1 MKKLLLLSLCLL
13 TTAVAYANSSAAATS
28 TLSRSMSATNTKTNV
43 VGTGIEIDNS
53 LIDALEKQ
61 PETDLV
67 KELKDAKNSLKLQ
80 SATSCED
87 FDTVLTNWVNKNKD
101 FFQRP
106 YYYGGPMP
114 LRREGWVAVDSMAK
128 TAVPESASSAS
139 AWVGVW
145 GWAPDYSATNVQ
157 KAWID
162 EPDII
167 KNDGAYIYYVNNTKK
182 LLYILK
188 WPYNGTT
195 PDLASADIVKILK
208 LPSSY
213 NATNLLID
221 GNKLVLISSRYLDLP
236 YDYNKSFFE
245 KNTRTNVVVF
255 DITDKN
261 KVAILRLFD
270 FPGQIQESRLSNG
283 KLTVVSNLWFNWWP
297 IYWIMNQ
304 KQPVDDV
311 ITTSTIVPNGAEIV
325 RKASGKLDKHVY
337 KPDCSSLHYI
347 LPDSVENF
355 NPSVGVIHTIDLR
368 KDNNAHT
375 NLFYGN
381 AGQIHVTDK
390 SLYIVSSI
398 SLNSY
403 QYASCPPNAKC
414 AMPLIRREPN
424 NFSLIH
430 KYSLLS
436 GKPMYQDSA
445 LAKWDLLN
453 QYSMDEDTSG
463 NFRILT
469 RSRSPELATHLWVFD
484 NKLALNG
491 WLLNIEPKEDFKAS
505 RFIWN
510 KLYLVTFQQ
519 IDPLFVIDLVGKPRI
534 LWELKIPWFS
544 QYLHP
549 YAPMKDNKQLL
560 LWLWV
565 DTQNTWG
572 RTTTNGVKL
581 DLYEVDYN
589 AINNSSITIKQL
601 FTKTLWGKWSWSE
614 AIDNPRVFVRNEKT
628 QKLFLPIITQDEIE
642 KKVCNKDYYGQEY
655 CYPQFTYNTTF
666 AGVKTL
672 SVALNNGITELA
684 SKDYKDQII
693 SYLKE
698 NNQYYGSEYNNYGL
712 DQRQYMSLWNRAGYV
727 GDVTYFVNNAFADFV
742 SPKESKTIKF

>member
-1 MKKLLLLSLCLL
+1 MKKLLLLPLFFLT
-13 TTAVAYANSSAAATS
+13 TTAVYATSSSALTTLWRSIS
-28 TLSRSMSATNTKTNV
+28 TPDARPNV
-43 VGTGIEIDNS
+43 VSTGIEIDNS

-80 SATSCED
+80 SAVSCDD
-87 FDTVLTNWVNKNKD
+87 FDTVLTNWVNKHKE

-106 YYYGGPMP
+106 YYGGPMP
-114 LRREGWVAVDSMAK
+114 LMREGWVAVDSMVK
-128 TAVPESASSAS
+128 TAVPESAAS
-139 AWVGVW
+139 DAPMAAGVW
-145 GWAPDYSATNVQ
+145 WWAPDYSSTNVQ
-157 KAWID
+157 KVWID

-188 WPYNGTT
+188 GPYNGTT
-195 PDLASADIVKILK
+195 LDLGSANIVKILK
-208 LPSSY
+208 LPSTY
-213 NATNLLID
+213 NTTDLLID
-221 GNKLVLISSRYLDLP
+221 GNKLVLVSSRYLNLP
-236 YDYNKSFFE
+236 YDQNKSFFE

-255 DITDKN
+255 DISNKDKIS
-261 KVAILRLFD
+261 ILRLFD

-283 KLTVVSNLWFNWWP
+283 KLTVVSNLWFSWWP

-304 KQPVDDV
+304 KQSIDDV
-311 ITTSTIVPNGAEIV
+311 LTTSNIIPSGAEIV

-347 LPDSVENF
+347 LPDAVDNF

-381 AGQIHVTDK
+381 AGQIHATDK

-424 NFSLIH
+424 NFSLVH
-430 KYSLLS
+430 KYSLVS
-436 GKPMYQDSA
+436 GKPVYQDSA

-453 QYSMDEDTSG
+453 QYSMDEDANG

-505 RFIWN
+505 RFIGD

-519 IDPLFVIDLVGKPRI
+519 IDPLFVIDLAGKPRI

-549 YAPMKDNKQLL
+549 YATMKDGKQLL

-572 RTTTNGVKL
+572 RVSTNGVKL

-589 AINNSSITIKQL
+589 LVSSNNITIKQL
-601 FTKTLWGKWSWSE
+601 FTKTLWWRWSWSE
-614 AIDNPRVFVRNEKT
+614 AIDNPRVFVWNEKT
-628 QKLFLPIITQDEIE
+628 KKLFLPIIAQDEIE
-642 KKVCNKDYYGQEY
+642 KKVCNKDYYGQDY
-655 CYPQFTYNTTF
+655 CYPQFTYSTTF

-672 SVALNNGITELA
+672 SVTLSGGITELA
-684 SKDYKDQII
+684 SKNYKDQII

-712 DQRQYMSLWNRAGYV
+712 DQRQYMNLWNRAGYI

-742 SPKESKTIKF
+742 SPRESKTIKF